1 MMIAAAGGEENLPI
15 RELILRIEA
24 GDKPIRELVLR
35 IGAGDRRTPILNT
48 QPLTVY
54 DSCFESCFILRP
66 KSKEN
71 NKFLL
76 KRGMAAWDGAE
87 AAEAV

>member
-24 GDKPIRELVLR
+24 GDKLIRELVLR

-48 QPLTVY
+48 QLLTVQ
-54 DSCFESCFILRP
+54 
-66 KSKEN
+66 
-71 NKFLL
+71 
-76 KRGMAAWDGAE
+76 
-87 AAEAV
+87 

>member
-48 QPLTVY
+48 QLLTVLAPL
-54 DSCFESCFILRP
+54 DVSQTAFENL
-66 KSKEN
+66 
-71 NKFLL
+71 
-76 KRGMAAWDGAE
+76 
-87 AAEAV
+87 